1 MGLRRDRLDRRIAD
15 QVISR
20 RVNGVVK
27 NKERERRRN
36 RLVAKLK
43 EGELPY
49 TPVVMSWLSAEIN
62 KPSRFITKDD
72 VNEYLA
78 TVEQEAN

>member
-15 QVISR
+15 QIVSR

-36 RLVAKLK
+36 RLIAKLK
-43 EGELPY
+43 DGNLPY
-49 TPVVMSWLSAEIN
+49 TPVIMSWLSAEIN
-62 KPSRFITKDD
+62 KPSRFITQED
-72 VNEYLA
+72 VDGYLA
-78 TVEQEAN
+78 TANQSN